1 MDCVTDQVS
10 RVLSELSVLVRGG
23 HVRPITPRRDF
34 GYNEVPAALQLLRTG
49 SQIGKV
55 VISNGPDTRIIV
67 PVNIESLSTNMAF

>member
-34 GYNEVPAALQLLRTG
+34 SYNEVPAALQLLRTR
-49 SQIGKV
+49 SQIRKV
-55 VISNGPDTRIIV
+55 VISNSPDTRIIV
-67 PVNIESLSTNMAF
+67 PVNIDSLSTNMAF